1 MASHVLFESASG
13 YAVFEVKLRAE
24 LEALTK
30 AVQESVTDQSKFQK
44 MVSLVSFAPFKSAA
58 NALENINDVSEG
70 WFSFRVSFEPHRA
83 RAEMKEQLL
92 GEQAA
97 WRILQCIY

>member
-44 MVSLVSFAPFKSAA
+44 MVSLISFAPFKSAG

-70 WFSFRVSFEPHRA
+70 KSLCQVEWTPLHGWDC
-83 RAEMKEQLL
+83 LY
-92 GEQAA
+92 G
-97 WRILQCIY
+97 